1 MAHCISFLN
10 QKYSW
15 YNPFEKT
22 VENGIVDFK
31 AQSIH
36 SHYFTVKVF
45 VFWSID
51 VIKEVLSHNVWVCDS
66 WYLPGRKTLKQ
77 QEQTVTIEY
86 SEVQQKPKENLFL
99 CTVKDR
105 DMNEDTQT

>member
-1 MAHCISFLN
+1 M
-10 QKYSW
+10 
-15 YNPFEKT
+15 
-22 VENGIVDFK
+22 VIVDFK

-36 SHYFTVKVF
+36 SHYFTVQVF